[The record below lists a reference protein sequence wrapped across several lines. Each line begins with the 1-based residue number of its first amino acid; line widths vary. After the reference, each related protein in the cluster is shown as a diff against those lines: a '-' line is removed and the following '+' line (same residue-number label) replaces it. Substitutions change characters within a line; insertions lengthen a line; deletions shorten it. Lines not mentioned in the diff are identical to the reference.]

1 MLQVPTAVLSDSV
14 SLRLGSTLLLKE
26 QVAEYTSCFALAGS
40 LLLNYNVLAVA
51 DGLFGLYGSDC
62 RGGLFVR
69 YPTVSPPPPRPR
81 ISCMWL
87 LWTLSITEV
96 SESHAT

>member
-1 MLQVPTAVLSDSV
+1 MQ
-14 SLRLGSTLLLKE
+14 ST
-26 QVAEYTSCFALAGS
+26 QVASHWRGP

-69 YPTVSPPPPRPR
+69 YPTVSPPSPAPYKLYVAAVDAKHHRSFR
-81 ISCMWL
+81 ITCDMSAVRL
-87 LWTLSITEV
+87 L
-96 SESHAT
+96 ESRE